1 MNKNILTLALLAASF
16 ETAANIEISEN
27 ILVSGFGSTSWAK
40 SDNSTPL
47 ITNVEISDQS
57 CFDCDTTLGLQ
68 IDGYFNAL
76 HASAQVVKR
85 PQDHWSDPEL
95 EWAYLGYQYKDLLF
109 RAGQL
114 RIPLFLYS
122 EYYYVGHAYAM
133 SRPPTEVYNSILG
146 ITAYQGFS
154 LTWNVDIDD
163 EKSLSIT
170 PFYGLEDE
178 KEVNLNQD
186 TFLELDTKRMYGVNM
201 LLSGDNYRWNFSYL
215 NSRYDQRVTLTNYTM
230 TIPSIG
236 DITIPRYVDE
246 SEDNRI
252 ELYSLGAEY
261 EFGSTT
267 LTAELQKNDRS
278 SAWYSSLQ
286 YRIYDF
292 IPYVVYGQQYNEEVQ
307 ESSRIREGE
316 SVTAGVRYDLRYNL
330 SLNAEW
336 QYFHTE
342 KGYDGAF
349 IDVPSKPTAQLYT
362 IMINFVF

>member
-1 MNKNILTLALLAASF
+1 MNKNILALALIATSF
-16 ETAANIEISEN
+16 EISANIEISEN

-57 CFDCDTTLGLQ
+57 CFDCDTTFGLQ

-85 PQDHWSDPEL
+85 PQDHWSEPEL

-163 EKSLSIT
+163 EKSLAIT

-178 KEVNLNQD
+178 KEIHLNQD
-186 TFLELDTKRMYGVNM
+186 TFLELDTKRMYGINM

-215 NSRYDQRVTLTNYTM
+215 NSQYDQRVTLLNVPAG
-230 TIPSIG
+230 IPNLM
-236 DITIPRYVDE
+236 RVME
-246 SEDNRI
+246 SPNNSI

-261 EFGSTT
+261 EFGLTT

-286 YRIYDF
+286 HRIDNF
-292 IPYVVYGQQYNEEVQ
+292 TPYLVYGQQYNEEVQ
-307 ESSRIREGE
+307 ENKRVREGE

-349 IDVPSKPTAQLYT
+349 IDVPTKPNANLYT
-362 IMINFVF
+362 VMVNFVF